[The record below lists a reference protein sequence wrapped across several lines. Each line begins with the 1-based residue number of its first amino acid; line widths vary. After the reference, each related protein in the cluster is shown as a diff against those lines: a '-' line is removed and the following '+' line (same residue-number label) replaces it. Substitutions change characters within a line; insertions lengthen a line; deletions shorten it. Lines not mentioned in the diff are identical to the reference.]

1 MTDPML
7 VFDVVLA
14 VSLVSLAWTGLAA
27 RDAFTMVVLFIVL
40 GLMVALA
47 WVRLRAPDVA
57 LAEAAIG
64 AGVTGALLLVTLRHL
79 RGAISTPETH
89 AAPGAVTAVTGVLC
103 ALVTLGLGAAFL
115 TVPLE
120 RPGLETPVAA
130 NMGMS
135 GVEHPVTAVLLNF
148 RAYDT
153 LMELVVLLAAVVVV
167 WMVERG
173 IAGQRLPVP
182 MLGSVYTGFARVAL
196 PVMTMAGAYLVW
208 IGAVAPGGAFQGG
221 AVLAGVA
228 ILLILARSYGPMPGH
243 RPAARLAFV
252 LGTAV
257 FTGVALAVSV
267 GPRLAFE
274 YPPADAKTLILV
286 IEAAVTISIAATLA
300 ALVFGR
306 EPARLP
312 VRAGGQA
319 AGEAAR

>member
-1 MTDPML
+1 MSDPML
-7 VFDVVLA
+7 AFDAVLA
-14 VSLVSLAWTGLAA
+14 VAIVALAWTGLAA

-64 AGVTGALLLVTLRHL
+64 AGVTGALMLVTLRHL
-79 RGAISTPETH
+79 RGTMASEGDH

-103 ALVTLGLGAAFL
+103 ALVTLGLAAAFL
-115 TVPLE
+115 ALPLE
-120 RPGLETPVAA
+120 RPGLGTAVAA
-130 NMGMS
+130 NMGTS

-167 WMVERG
+167 WMLDRG
-173 IAGQRLPVP
+173 IAGRHLEVP
-182 MLGSVYTGFARVAL
+182 MLGPVYTGFARIAL
-196 PVMTMAGAYLVW
+196 PTMTLAGAYLVW

-286 IEAAVTISIAATLA
+286 IEAAVTVSIAATLA

-306 EPARLP
+306 EPARLA
-312 VRAGGQA
+312 VVADR
-319 AGEAAR
+319 EAMR